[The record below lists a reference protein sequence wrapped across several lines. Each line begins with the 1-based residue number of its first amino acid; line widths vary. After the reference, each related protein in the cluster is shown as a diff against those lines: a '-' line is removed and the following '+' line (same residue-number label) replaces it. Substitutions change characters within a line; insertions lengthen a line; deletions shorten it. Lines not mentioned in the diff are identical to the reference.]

1 MVAETRQAYGR
12 SPGADHPAP
21 RVLSA
26 RTTSSEQGSRDMT
39 PLPLVMTK
47 LHAPPRREQTLI
59 EIDDMVE

>member
-1 MVAETRQAYGR
+1 
-12 SPGADHPAP
+12 
-21 RVLSA
+21 
-26 RTTSSEQGSRDMT
+26 MT